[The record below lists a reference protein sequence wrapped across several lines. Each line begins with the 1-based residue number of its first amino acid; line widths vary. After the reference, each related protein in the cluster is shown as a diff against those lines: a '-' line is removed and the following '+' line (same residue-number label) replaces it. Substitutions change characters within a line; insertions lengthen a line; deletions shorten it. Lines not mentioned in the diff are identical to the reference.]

1 MAIWYLSLTEQ
12 CSSGLASNYVLAWD
26 DSIQTSNLAA
36 FTGGTF
42 TTIPLQGRG
51 FFTVTATST
60 TAPGPVD
67 KTVTVS
73 DGSLA
78 GLPTPLNFACCANY
92 IPLVPF
98 YFANEYDD
106 DLIGSDILSGDTNS
120 PFVTSQY
127 VYNNIEYGTVGSV
140 SNKLTQLGL
149 CATNFNQLPSGSLV
163 VSTCNDVGTP
173 GQVPWNASTTVNY
186 YNSLPNIYWSYSG
199 TTDCYGNGISSG
211 FFSLEG
217 DRIAPETV
225 ISTNFGGC
233 VTISDCAVPATGGT
247 PTNLITSGTSFASC
261 ATCTATTNPSE
272 TWYHEAEPCCGGP
285 TIVVSTQFSG
295 NSVGNSGLINLVFLG
310 DDGFCYRV
318 LEQVEPQLTS
328 ITPVT
333 FFSGSEDNCP
343 ACVGENPCGPT
354 PTPTV
359 TTTPTPTFTGYT
371 YYVQECCWP
380 FSVIQITST
389 TDLFFSV
396 GQYYALTNNSGPE
409 VLAGAYEIVNPTS
422 FSTTYAWDGGDT
434 ANGPWGDCTEA
445 QFEGG
450 YGPCAVT
457 PTPTPTNTNTPT
469 PTPQISVTPS
479 VTPTNTPTNTASVTS
494 TQTPTNTPTET
505 PTNTPTI
512 TPSNSPTG
520 TPGSTPNST
529 STPTPTETPT
539 NTPSQTPTITP
550 SNTPSNTPTQS
561 SGATPASTGTPT
573 PTPTNTQTSTPSN
586 TPSNTPTGSPGAT
599 PASTTT
605 PTPTPTNTQT
615 STPTNTPSNTPTGS
629 PGATPASTTTPSPT
643 QTNTSTPTPTSTEP
657 YDVYLF
663 SSCCDSSVFRFENVS
678 GTLSEGITYIISS
691 SVDFNGCATVLPYS
705 ATGPLYTGSGVV
717 FTNSG
722 GDCTVCQGFS
732 PCPSPTPTPTA
743 TNTPTPSFTPTN
755 TPTPSETGSA
765 TLTNALLTK
774 CSDGTVFYA
783 IVQQDVAFVGAAY
796 LYNDECYEFV
806 EFSGPGGPN
815 LGQPDFFDC
824 SFCSVTPTPTP
835 TPNVTPT
842 VTPSPSTTPSACDS
856 SVFCLST
863 ILPSL
868 SGYSGNYTSGGTY
881 NSRTYYTGDTSPI
894 AYIYYTGSYW
904 CLSDSLGGT
913 CLLEGNNPCYSS
925 CPDISANFFT
935 SGPCPTPT
943 PSPVNCNVLDFTA
956 YFDCDYEP
964 FVTPTPSIPCELV
977 DMSVTAFPVTP
988 TPTTP
993 ANACIVGLSFS
1004 MSGYTPVTP
1013 TPSPTVSLTPTKT
1026 VPVGGQITYTFF
1038 EENFVCPT
1046 TKVLVDCNNNF
1057 EFYTTDDLEFNGT
1070 QIQIG
1075 VSFAAYIE
1083 GTLFCLR
1090 YDRNDDNL
1098 SSNTTID
1105 SIFGLYGS
1113 CESCNTIATPTPS
1126 NTATLTPSPT
1136 QTPTMTPT
1144 PSVTPENLVYVFV
1157 SCALNQQGGNQ
1168 TTIVQTSPVGFNIS
1182 GGQSFQDNSGNCWSY
1197 LGSFN
1202 NYTPEFITILVNFS
1216 GNYFNFTPT
1225 VYSNC
1230 ENCQLAPINQGLTPG
1245 EPTQTVSL
1253 CVTYDVLPWTQN
1265 LPDSCG
1271 GYTRGQNRVIAQL
1284 RNSVTNALV
1293 PATNNVTVTF
1303 TLERNDCL
1311 GTQNETLVVT
1321 IPQAQ
1326 VQGQSI
1332 FDATNCENCQTTSLP
1347 DTVTKT
1353 VVGIQSITPS
1363 SITECQ

>member
-26 DSIQTSNLAA
+26 DSIQTSNLVA

-73 DGSLA
+73 DASLA

-457 PTPTPTNTNTPT
+457 PTPTPTPTQTIPVTPT
-469 PTPQISVTPS
+469 QTQTPTTTTTLTSTPTQTQTPTTTTTLTATPTQTETPTTTTTLTATPTQTETPTQTQTPTTTTTLTS
-479 VTPTNTPTNTASVTS
+479 TPTQTPTNTPTNTTTP
-494 TQTPTNTPTET
+494 TQTGTPGAPTPSPTPTNTNT
-505 PTNTPTI
+505 PTNT
-512 TPSNSPTG
+512 
-520 TPGSTPNST
+520 
-529 STPTPTETPT
+529 E
-539 NTPSQTPTITP
+539 
-550 SNTPSNTPTQS
+550 
-561 SGATPASTGTPT
+561 TPT
-573 PTPTNTQTSTPSN
+573 PTPTQTIPVTPTSTE
-586 TPSNTPTGSPGAT
+586 
-599 PASTTT
+599 T
-605 PTPTPTNTQT
+605 PTPTPTQT
-615 STPTNTPSNTPTGS
+615 IPVTPTPTNTT
-629 PGATPASTTTPSPT
+629 
-643 QTNTSTPTPTSTEP
+643 TPTPTEP

-678 GTLSEGITYIISS
+678 GTLSEGVTYIISN

-705 ATGPLYTGSGVV
+705 ATGPLYTSSGVV
-717 FTNSG
+717 FTPSG
-722 GDCTVCQGFS
+722 GNCATCTS
-732 PCPSPTPTPTA
+732 ANPCPTPTPTPTA

-868 SGYSGNYTSGGTY
+868 SGYSGNYSSGGTF
-881 NSRTYYTGDTSPI
+881 NSRVYYTGDTSPI
-894 AYIYYTGSYW
+894 AFIYYTGTYW
-904 CLSDSLGGT
+904 CLSASLGGV

-925 CPDISANFFT
+925 CPDISANLFT
-935 SGPCPTPT
+935 TGPCPTPT
-943 PSPVNCNVLDFTA
+943 PSPINCNILDFTA
-956 YFDCDYEP
+956 FFDCDFEP

-977 DMSVTAFPVTP
+977 DMFVTAFPITP

-993 ANACIVGLSFS
+993 PNACIVGLDFV
-1004 MSGYTPVTP
+1004 MSGYTPITP

-1026 VPVGGQITYTFF
+1026 VPVEGQITYTFF
-1038 EENFVCPT
+1038 QEEFSCPT
-1046 TKVLVDCNNNF
+1046 TKVLVDCNSNL
-1057 EFYTTDDLEFNGT
+1057 EFYTTDDLEFSGT
-1070 QIQIG
+1070 PINIG
-1075 VSFAAYIE
+1075 VSFAAYI
-1083 GTLFCLR
+1083 GGSLFCLR

-1098 SSNTTID
+1098 SSNSTID
-1105 SIFGLYGS
+1105 SIIGIYGN
-1113 CESCNTIATPTPS
+1113 CETCNQIATPTPS
-1126 NTATLTPSPT
+1126 NTPTITPSPT
-1136 QTPTMTPT
+1136 QTPTVTPT
-1144 PSVTPENLVYVFV
+1144 PSTTTLELVYVFV
-1157 SCALNQQGGNQ
+1157 SCNLNPQGGNQ
-1168 TTIVQTSPVGFNIS
+1168 TTIVQTSPVGFGINV
-1182 GGQSFQDNSGNCWSY
+1182 GQSFKDNAGNCWSY
-1197 LGSFN
+1197 LGSFTS
-1202 NYTPEFITILVNFS
+1202 YSPEFITILVNFS
-1216 GNYFNFTPT
+1216 GNYFNFIPT

-1230 ENCQLAPINQGLTPG
+1230 LTCQTAPIDQGLTPQGGG
-1245 EPTQTVSL
+1245 EPVSL
-1253 CVTYDVLPWTQN
+1253 CITYDILPWTQN

-1271 GYTRGQNRVIAQL
+1271 GYTREQNRVIVQL

-1293 PATNNVTVTF
+1293 AATNNVVITF
-1303 TLERNDCL
+1303 DVQRNDCL
-1311 GTQNETLVVT
+1311 GTQNETLTVT
-1321 IPQAQ
+1321 VPQGL
-1326 VQGQSI
+1326 VQGQTI
-1332 FDATNCENCQTTSLP
+1332 FDTTTCESCPATTLP
-1347 DTVTKT
+1347 ETVTKT
-1353 VVGIQSITPS
+1353 ITGIQSITPS
-1363 SITECQ
+1363 SITECE

>member
-1 MAIWYLSLTEQ
+1 MFGTLIVGQIFYI
-12 CSSGLASNYVLAWD
+12 SGPNFDGCAEVLPYEA
-26 DSIQTSNLAA
+26 
-36 FTGGTF
+36 TGE
-42 TTIPLQGRG
+42 IY
-51 FFTVTATST
+51 S
-60 TAPGPVD
+60 
-67 KTVTVS
+67 S
-73 DGSLA
+73 DG
-78 GLPTPLNFACCANY
+78 
-92 IPLVPF
+92 
-98 YFANEYDD
+98 
-106 DLIGSDILSGDTNS
+106 
-120 PFVTSQY
+120 TSF
-127 VYNNIEYGTVGSV
+127 
-140 SNKLTQLGL
+140 TQ
-149 CATNFNQLPSGSLV
+149 QE
-163 VSTCNDVGTP
+163 TCNDGLCP
-173 GQVPWNASTTVNY
+173 P
-186 YNSLPNIYWSYSG
+186 
-199 TTDCYGNGISSG
+199 C
-211 FFSLEG
+211 
-217 DRIAPETV
+217 
-225 ISTNFGGC
+225 
-233 VTISDCAVPATGGT
+233 
-247 PTNLITSGTSFASC
+247 PTL
-261 ATCTATTNPSE
+261 
-272 TWYHEAEPCCGGP
+272 
-285 TIVVSTQFSG
+285 
-295 NSVGNSGLINLVFLG
+295 
-310 DDGFCYRV
+310 
-318 LEQVEPQLTS
+318 
-328 ITPVT
+328 
-333 FFSGSEDNCP
+333 
-343 ACVGENPCGPT
+343 
-354 PTPTV
+354 
-359 TTTPTPTFTGYT
+359 
-371 YYVQECCWP
+371 
-380 FSVIQITST
+380 
-389 TDLFFSV
+389 
-396 GQYYALTNNSGPE
+396 
-409 VLAGAYEIVNPTS
+409 
-422 FSTTYAWDGGDT
+422 
-434 ANGPWGDCTEA
+434 
-445 QFEGG
+445 
-450 YGPCAVT
+450 T
-457 PTPTPTNTNTPT
+457 PTPTPTPT
-469 PTPQISVTPS
+469 G
-479 VTPTNTPTNTASVTS
+479 
-494 TQTPTNTPTET
+494 
-505 PTNTPTI
+505 TI
-512 TPSNSPTG
+512 TP
-520 TPGSTPNST
+520 
-529 STPTPTETPT
+529 
-539 NTPSQTPTITP
+539 
-550 SNTPSNTPTQS
+550 
-561 SGATPASTGTPT
+561 
-573 PTPTNTQTSTPSN
+573 
-586 TPSNTPTGSPGAT
+586 
-599 PASTTT
+599 
-605 PTPTPTNTQT
+605 
-615 STPTNTPSNTPTGS
+615 
-629 PGATPASTTTPSPT
+629 
-643 QTNTSTPTPTSTEP
+643 
-657 YDVYLF
+657 
-663 SSCCDSSVFRFENVS
+663 VFE
-678 GTLSEGITYIISS
+678 
-691 SVDFNGCATVLPYS
+691 
-705 ATGPLYTGSGVV
+705 
-717 FTNSG
+717 
-722 GDCTVCQGFS
+722 
-732 PCPSPTPTPTA
+732 
-743 TNTPTPSFTPTN
+743 
-755 TPTPSETGSA
+755 
-765 TLTNALLTK
+765 NALLTS
-774 CSDGTVFYA
+774 CVNGEVFYA
-783 IVQQDVAFVGAAY
+783 TVQIDTAFVGAVY
-796 LYNDECYEFV
+796 LYNDECYQFV

-842 VTPSPSTTPSACDS
+842 VTPSPSTTPSACDY

-1113 CESCNTIATPTPS
+1113 CEYCNTIATPTPS

-1157 SCALNQQGGNQ
+1157 SCTLNQQGGNQ

-1182 GGQSFQDNSGNCWSY
+1182 VGQSFQDNSGNCWSY

-1230 ENCQLAPINQGLTPG
+1230 ENCQLAPVNQGLTPG